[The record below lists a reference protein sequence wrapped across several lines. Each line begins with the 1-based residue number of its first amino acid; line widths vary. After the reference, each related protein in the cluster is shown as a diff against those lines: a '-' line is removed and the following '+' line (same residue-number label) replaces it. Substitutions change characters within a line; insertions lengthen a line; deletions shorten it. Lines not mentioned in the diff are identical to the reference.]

1 MDTPTEK
8 ASAIEE
14 IPVTPLVTEEEKP
27 KKKATRKKSASAS
40 IPLETAIASEL
51 EKNSSADTAQKIK
64 KTAKKP
70 RSRSVSNRTKKTKAI
85 KLIIVESPT
94 KAKTI
99 SKFLGKGY
107 DVQSSYGH
115 VRDLPKS
122 TLGIDTE
129 KDFEP
134 HYVTPRKNQK
144 VVTALKKLAVKSS
157 GVILATDEDR
167 EGEAIAWHLAS
178 VLDLEKNNIPSE
190 RIVFH
195 EITESAIKHAL
206 ETPREID
213 NHMVD
218 AQQARRILDR
228 LVGYKLS
235 PFLWKKVVRGLS
247 AGRVQS
253 VALRLIAEREE
264 EIAAF
269 KPETY
274 YTVLGNFETE
284 KKESF
289 EAALATIDGKEIE
302 EPGIREKATVETL
315 LNDLKTAQFVV
326 ATAEKKELKKNPP
339 PPFITSTLQ
348 QTAAQRLR
356 FSAKKTMFLAQSLY
370 EQGFIT
376 YMRTDSVNLSEDAL
390 RVAADWIGKNLGEA
404 YLEGGPRRY
413 KSKSRL
419 AQEAHEAI
427 RPTSA
432 NNEPGGL
439 TLDKDQARL
448 YDLIW
453 KRFMASQLPQA
464 VFLNQRAVIIGKNGD
479 RELATFSAT
488 SSQIKFDG
496 FLKIWPTSFEASHL
510 PELKADDTVSLQ
522 NLVDT
527 EHFTEP
533 PPRFTEAS
541 LIKTLEKHGIGRP
554 STYAPIISV
563 IQVRNYVVKEKGHF
577 VPTEIGTLTN
587 KVISSNFP
595 QVVDIEF
602 TANMENL
609 LDDVAEGKTNWRKII
624 KDFYDPFAKNLEVK
638 YEEVSKT
645 DFINETTDEVCEK
658 CGKPMLIKFGRFGKF
673 MACSGYPECKTTKAL
688 PKDPPKST
696 GIKCE
701 KCGEGELVERRVSR
715 GRARGKLFWG
725 CNRYPKCDNAVWQ
738 RPDGIEGGNPT
749 GEKKESSEPTEPT
762 EPETVSVAESEE

>member
-1 MDTPTEK
+1 MPK
-8 ASAIEE
+8 AKT
-14 IPVTPLVTEEEKP
+14 V
-27 KKKATRKKSASAS
+27 KKK
-40 IPLETAIASEL
+40 
-51 EKNSSADTAQKIK
+51 
-64 KTAKKP
+64 
-70 RSRSVSNRTKKTKAI
+70 

-99 SKFLGKGY
+99 GKFLGTQY

-115 VRDLPKS
+115 IRDLPKS
-122 TLGIDTE
+122 SLGIDTE
-129 KDFEP
+129 QNFEP

-144 VVTALKKLAVKSS
+144 VVTQLKKLAAKSE

-167 EGEAIAWHLAS
+167 EGEAIAWHLANA
-178 VLDLEKNNIPSE
+178 LELEKKGIPSE

-195 EITESAIKHAL
+195 EITKGAIDTAL
-206 ETPREID
+206 EHPRSVD
-213 NHMVD
+213 THLVD

-264 EIAAF
+264 EIKAF
-269 KPETY
+269 TPEAY
-274 YTVLGNFETE
+274 YALQGTFKTTQNEI
-284 KKESF
+284 F
-289 EAALATIDGKEIE
+289 EAGLTKINGETVED
-302 EPGIREKATVETL
+302 PGIKERAEVDRLLKELPKAKFEVS
-315 LNDLKTAQFVV
+315 DADQR
-326 ATAEKKELKKNPP
+326 ELKKNPP

-348 QTAAQRLR
+348 QAGAQRLR

-370 EQGFIT
+370 EQGYIT
-376 YMRTDSVNLSEDAL
+376 YMRTDSVNLSEEAL
-390 RVAADWIGKNLGEA
+390 KAAAKWIEENLGTP

-427 RPTSA
+427 RPTDVAKEPKNLA
-432 NNEPGGL
+432 NLE
-439 TLDKDQARL
+439 KDQIKL
-448 YDLIW
+448 YELIW
-453 KRFMASQLPQA
+453 RRFLASQLPPAIFQNTK
-464 VFLNQRAVIIGKNGD
+464 VVIDGYQDKKSI
-479 RELATFSAT
+479 ATFSAS
-488 SSQIKFDG
+488 SSQLKFDG
-496 FLKIWPTSFEASHL
+496 FLKVWPTSFEATSL
-510 PELKADDTVSLQ
+510 PKLKKNDPVSLDHIE
-522 NLVDT
+522 DT

-587 KVISSNFP
+587 KVISSHFP
-595 QVVDIEF
+595 QIVDIEF
-602 TANMENL
+602 TAKMENEF
-609 LDDVAEGKTNWRKII
+609 DDIAEGKTEWRNVI
-624 KDFYDPFAKNLEVK
+624 KEFYEPFSKNLEAK
-638 YEEVSKT
+638 YEEVSKEELV
-645 DFINETTDEVCEK
+645 NETTDEKCEK

-688 PKDPPKST
+688 PKEPPKST

-715 GRARGKLFWG
+715 GRARGKIFWG
-725 CNRYPKCDNAVWQ
+725 CNRYPKCDNAVW
-738 RPDGIEGGNPT
+738 ENPLK
-749 GEKKESSEPTEPT
+749 EKEESAESKEESKKE
-762 EPETVSVAESEE
+762 EE

>member
-1 MDTPTEK
+1 MKTETENTE
-8 ASAIEE
+8 SE
-14 IPVTPLVTEEEKP
+14 ITAVVESPKP
-27 KKKATRKKSASAS
+27 KPKTKAKV
-40 IPLETAIASEL
+40 
-51 EKNSSADTAQKIK
+51 
-64 KTAKKP
+64 KP
-70 RSRSVSNRTKKTKAI
+70 RTKPKAI

-122 TLGIDTE
+122 SLGIDTE

-134 HYVTPRKNQK
+134 HYITPRKNQK
-144 VVTALKKLAVKSS
+144 VVTALKKLAAKSS

-167 EGEAIAWHLAS
+167 EGEAIAWHLVSA
-178 VLDLEKNNIPSE
+178 LELEKKNIPSE

-195 EITESAIKHAL
+195 EITETAIKDAISH
-206 ETPREID
+206 PRTID
-213 NHMVD
+213 INMVD

-253 VALRLIAEREE
+253 VALRLIAERED
-264 EIAAF
+264 EIKAF
-269 KPETY
+269 KPQTY
-274 YTVLGNFETE
+274 YTIAGVFETE

-289 EAALATIDGKEIE
+289 EASLATVDEKEIE
-302 EPGIREKATVETL
+302 EPGITDKTIVERLMT
-315 LNDLKTAQFVV
+315 DLKTAQFSV
-326 ATAEKKELKKNPP
+326 TSAENKELRKNPP

-390 RVAADWIGKNLGEA
+390 KVASSWIGEKLGEA

-427 RPTSA
+427 RPTDA
-432 NNEPGGL
+432 RKEPGSL

-453 KRFMASQLPQA
+453 KRFMSSQLPQA
-464 VFLNQRAVIIGKNGD
+464 VFENRKVVIDGKEKNKS
-479 RELATFSAT
+479 LATFSAS

-496 FLKIWPTSFEASHL
+496 FLKIWPTAFEASYL
-510 PELKADDTVSLQ
+510 PLIEENDSLALKDIK
-522 NLVDT
+522 NT
-527 EHFTEP
+527 EHLTEP

-563 IQVRNYVVKEKGHF
+563 IQVRNYVIKEKGHF
-577 VPTEIGTLTN
+577 VPTEIGTLANT
-587 KVISSNFP
+587 VISTNFP
-595 QVVDIEF
+595 EVVDIEF
-602 TANMENL
+602 TAKMENH
-609 LDDVAEGKTNWRKII
+609 LDDVAEGKTDWRKII
-624 KDFYDPFAKNLEVK
+624 KDFYEPFAKNLEVK

-673 MACSGYPECKTTKAL
+673 MACSGYPECKTTKTL
-688 PKDPPKST
+688 PKDAPKPT

-701 KCGEGELVERRVSR
+701 KCGEGELVERRVSK

-725 CNRYPKCDNAVWQ
+725 CNRYPKCDNAVW
-738 RPDGIEGGNPT
+738 ENPL
-749 GEKKESSEPTEPT
+749 GEKKESTEPT
-762 EPETVSVAESEE
+762 EPEIPDNKNEETD